1 MVFIK
6 TKFGVH
12 SLLSSE
18 ETRSVH
24 LNIWQPGITKQGGC
38 FWLGDSQKSKSKRS
52 FWIWAPKGSPKP
64 FRLFT
69 HICLESNEKWLS
81 PTPIPAAEVKIENEI
96 ISQLE
101 LYFSG
106 SMKNCPISNEKLSNI
121 AGPVV
126 ISPYKWI
133 STIKRKFNPSLCWY
147 IVTA

>member
-1 MVFIK
+1 M
-6 TKFGVH
+6 H

-24 LNIWQPGITKQGGC
+24 LNIWQPGITKQGGG
-38 FWLGDSQKSKSKRS
+38 FWSGDSQKSKSKRS
-52 FWIWAPKGSPKP
+52 FWIWAPTESPKP

-69 HICLESNEKWLS
+69 HICLLKRWITVKWPL
-81 PTPIPAAEVKIENEI
+81 PDGEVKIENEI